1 MQASD
6 RRRQDKD
13 SAVHG
18 SQKGVEQV
26 VEEHIQPIL
35 DDLRAVAKEDF
46 RKASKA
52 DRRRKI
58 LKMIAENLRKLATL
72 NLTLSEFLKEKPF
85 PAQPYCRPQAKE
97 FFMAVKLGETMKV
110 RKLLI
115 GCKYLVY
122 EFDQTRMT
130 ALHWA
135 ARRGRLEIGEA
146 LIKHG
151 ADVNKKDDLE
161 RAPLYY
167 AVEANDFAFVKML
180 LLKGANVW
188 GLADIKNWTPQQK
201 RETEIL
207 IMLTEDIKKAII
219 GLAFSKLSRQI
230 KQDLV
235 QRMVAR
241 GLENA
246 QNQLQGT
253 ILPQKS
259 A

>member
-1 MQASD
+1 M
-6 RRRQDKD
+6 
-13 SAVHG
+13 
-18 SQKGVEQV
+18 

-35 DDLRAVAKEDF
+35 DNLTAVAKEDF

-85 PAQPYCRPQAKE
+85 PAEPYSRPQAKE

-122 EFDQTRMT
+122 EYDQTRMT

-146 LIKHG
+146 LIKYG

-201 RETEIL
+201 RETEVL

-253 ILPQKS
+253 NLPQKS